1 MEIKLELQ
9 KSILL
14 LSIFLSAFASAASAQ
29 TGSDKTIVVSA
40 KELYEGLKNKSL
52 KFSFNQELI
61 ITGVLKETGSSFI
74 YNSSYLLISDKEN
87 GSVYVK
93 AVLADKKK
101 RSEYKKGQNIKIQC
115 RFYEERDKVIVVKD
129 AKNK

>member
-1 MEIKLELQ
+1 MEAKF
-9 KSILL
+9 KSWKNILL
-14 LSIFLSAFASAASAQ
+14 LSILLSAFTYAAYAQ
-29 TGSDKTIVVSA
+29 TGNDKTIVVSA

-52 KFSFNQELI
+52 KFAYNQEI
-61 ITGVLKETGSSFI
+61 VITGVLKDTGGSII

-87 GSVYVK
+87 GYIYVK

-101 RSEYKKGQNIKIQC
+101 RNEYKKGQNIKIQC

>member
-1 MEIKLELQ
+1 MEIKLKLR

-14 LSIFLSAFASAASAQ
+14 LSILLSVFTYSAYAQ
-29 TGSDKTIVVSA
+29 TGSDKTIAISA
-40 KELYEGLKNKSL
+40 KELYDGLKSKSL
-52 KFSFNQELI
+52 KFSFNQEII
-61 ITGVLKETGSSFI
+61 ITGILKETGGSII

-87 GSVYVK
+87 GTIYVK
-93 AVLADKKK
+93 AVLSDKKK